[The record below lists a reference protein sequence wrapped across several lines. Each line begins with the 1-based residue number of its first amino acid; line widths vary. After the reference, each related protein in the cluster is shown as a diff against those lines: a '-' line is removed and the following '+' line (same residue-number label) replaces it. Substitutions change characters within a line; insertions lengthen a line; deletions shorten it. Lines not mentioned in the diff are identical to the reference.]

1 MSNRPPKRRG
11 INEECRSVDILLVED
26 NPNDAEL
33 AMLALRRA
41 RFSGE
46 ITHAEDGLE
55 AFRILGLGDGAQSQG
70 GRLPLVVLL
79 DLKLPKIDGLQ
90 VLEKLKGDA
99 RTQSVPVVM
108 LTSSQERS
116 DVETAYRL
124 GVNSYVVKPV
134 NFDEYQSAL
143 AKLADYWT
151 RLNQPCVAISGEA
164 A

>member
-1 MSNRPPKRRG
+1 MT
-11 INEECRSVDILLVED
+11 VDILLVED

-55 AFRILGLGDGAQSQG
+55 AFRILGLGEGGSTE

-79 DLKLPKIDGLQ
+79 DLKLPKVDGLQ
-90 VLEKLKGDA
+90 VLEKIKTDA
-99 RTQSVPVVM
+99 RTHSVPVVM

-124 GVNSYVVKPV
+124 GVNSYVVRPV
-134 NFDEYQSAL
+134 NFDEYQTAL
-143 AKLADYWT
+143 ASLANYWT
-151 RLNQPCVAISGEA
+151 RLNEPCLATSGDGV
-164 A
+164 